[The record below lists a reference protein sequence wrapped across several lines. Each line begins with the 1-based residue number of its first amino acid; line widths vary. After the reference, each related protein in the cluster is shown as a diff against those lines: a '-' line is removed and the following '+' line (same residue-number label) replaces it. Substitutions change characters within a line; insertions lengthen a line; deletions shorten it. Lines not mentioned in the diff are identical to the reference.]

1 MNNEVIPNI
10 VRFYQATN
18 RLRPWNTLVVGIRD
32 FAPSGNTV
40 WHSINAN
47 GIELALAGHIH

>member
-18 RLRPWNTLVVGIRD
+18 RLRPWTTQVVGILD

-40 WHSINAN
+40 WHSIGTT